1 MSGPGAPSPAEGTTG
16 TGRVRNDGIPLGRI
30 FAVPVTLAWSWF
42 LIAAFIVISFGPVVA
57 YQFPGIGAGAWLV
70 AFAYAVLLL
79 LSVLAHELA
88 HALSARAFGW
98 PSSRIVLTLWGGHT
112 SFETMPTSAGRS
124 LVVALAGPAANL
136 ALAGVGAAVTFA
148 LPAGTVAWLL
158 ASVFTVANLFV
169 GVFNVLPGLPL
180 DGGRIVESAVW
191 RATGDQ
197 DRGTVAAGWAG
208 RVIAVVILVVVLW
221 PLFVGRGL
229 PSLGTLAIGVLIA
242 AFLWAGASAAIR
254 SGRLRQRLGAISA
267 GRLARP
273 AAGVPASASVAQLN
287 ALARD
292 LRTGAGTELVLV
304 DDRGVPV
311 AVADRD
317 ALAAVPFERAATT
330 GAVAVGRPLAAG
342 AVVPA
347 VAEGHQLVQY
357 LARLAGSEYAVI
369 DARGVVVGLLTQSAV
384 LTALQGR
391 TDPWS

>member
-1 MSGPGAPSPAEGTTG
+1 MSGTGAPAPDGTTAP
-16 TGRVRNDGIPLGRI
+16 REGIPLGRM
-30 FAVPVTLAWSWF
+30 FSVPVLLSWSWF

-57 YQFPGIGAGAWLV
+57 YQFPRLGPGAWLV
-70 AFAYAVLLL
+70 ALAYAVLLL

-88 HALSARAFGW
+88 HALTARAFGW
-98 PSSRIVLTLWGGHT
+98 PSARIVLTLWGGHT

-136 ALAGVGAAVTFA
+136 ALAGIGSAVTVA
-148 LPAGTVAWLL
+148 LVPGTVTWLL

-208 RVIAVVILVVVLW
+208 RVIAVLILGLVLW
-221 PLFVGRGL
+221 PVFTGRGL
-229 PSLGTLAIGVLIA
+229 PSLSTLAIGVLVA
-242 AFLWAGASAAIR
+242 GFLWAGASEAIR
-254 SGRLRQRLGAISA
+254 GGRLKQRLGVISA

-273 AAGVPASASVAQLN
+273 AAGVPAVATVAQLT

-292 LRTGAGTELVLV
+292 LRTGPGTELVLV
-304 DDRGVPV
+304 DDRGAPV

-317 ALAAVPFERAATT
+317 ALAAVPAERAAATGA
-330 GAVAVGRPLAAG
+330 GAVARPLATG
-342 AVVPA
+342 AVVPEA
-347 VAEGHQLVQY
+347 AEGQQLVQY

-369 DARGVVVGLLTQSAV
+369 DGRGVVTGLLTQAAV
-384 LTALQGR
+384 LDALQGR
-391 TDPWS
+391 TDPWH

>member
-1 MSGPGAPSPAEGTTG
+1 MSGAGTPPPADG
-16 TGRVRNDGIPLGRI
+16 TGRTKARSEGIPLGRM
-30 FAVPVTLAWSWF
+30 FSVPVLLSWSWF

-57 YQFPGIGAGAWLV
+57 YQFPGIGAGAWFV
-70 AFAYAVLLL
+70 ALAYAVLLL

-112 SFETMPTSAGRS
+112 SFESMPTSAGRS

-136 ALAGVGAAVTFA
+136 ALAGVGSAVTFA

-158 ASVFTVANLFV
+158 SSVFTVANLFV

-208 RVIAVVILVVVLW
+208 RIVAVLILGVVLW
-221 PLFVGRGL
+221 PLFTGRGL
-229 PSLGTLAIGVLIA
+229 PSLSTLAIGVLVVV
-242 AFLWAGASAAIR
+242 FLWAGASAAIR
-254 SGRLRQRLGAISA
+254 SGRLKQRLGAISA

-273 AAGVPASASVAQLN
+273 ATGVPATASVAQLS

-292 LRTGAGTELVLV
+292 LRTGPGTELILV

-317 ALAAVPFERAATT
+317 AVAAVPFDRAATT
-330 GAVAVGRPLAAG
+330 GAVAVARPLAPG
-342 AVVPA
+342 AVVP
-347 VAEGHQLVQY
+347 VASEGHQLVQY

-369 DARGVVVGLLTQSAV
+369 DARGVVTGLLTQGAV